1 MHLHFYS
8 NDNIAEEMEQ
18 ELCGEL
24 IGSQEGI

>member
-8 NDNIAEEMEQ
+8 NDNIVEEMEY

-24 IGSQEGI
+24 IGSHGGI